1 MMRHVKHA
9 FDQRG
14 QEKRVMKFKLN
25 VLAVLGATLVSGSV
39 MALEI
44 FPTLYVGAEAQYNF
58 NKITKEMKSTSGGLL
73 TRGNN
78 KPLISE
84 HGAAAGIFIGTN
96 LWEMLSL
103 EAGYYQFKRN
113 KTDDS
118 ANFNGV
124 IPGVTAQLQSVNAF
138 TARHHN
144 WYLDGV
150 ACFPLPLVGMDI
162 LASAG
167 IGRLTSKIENTNTAN
182 AGITFPPAATLSF
195 ANKSSMKG
203 ETTRTGLRLGLGAQY
218 KFGDLGTR
226 FMVRYQQGNDLI
238 KHVVSAGVGLFYQ
251 FY

>member
-1 MMRHVKHA
+1 
-9 FDQRG
+9 
-14 QEKRVMKFKLN
+14 MKFKLN
-25 VLAVLGATLVSGSV
+25 VLAVLGATLMSGSV

-58 NKITKEMKSTSGGLL
+58 NKITKEMKSSSGGLL
-73 TRGNN
+73 TRANN

-84 HGAAAGIFIGTN
+84 HGAAAGIFIGTS

-113 KTDDS
+113 KSDDS
-118 ANFNGV
+118 VNFNGAA
-124 IPGVTAQLQSVNAF
+124 PGVTAQLQAVNAF

-150 ACFPLPLVGMDI
+150 ACFPLPLGMDI

-167 IGRLTSKIENTNTAN
+167 IGRLTSKIENTNNFN
-182 AGITFPPAATLSF
+182 AGITSPPAPTLSLI
-195 ANKSSMKG
+195 NKSSMKA
-203 ETTRTGLRLGLGAQY
+203 ETTKTGLRLGLGAQY
-218 KFGDLGTR
+218 RFGDVGTR
-226 FMVRYQQGNDLI
+226 FMVRYQQGNELV
-238 KHVVSAGVGLFYQ
+238 KHIVSAGVGLFYQ